1 MEMNFNAFNGMGQPR
16 ESTFGVNEN
25 TAAVLTLA
33 GTGVLLL
40 VPKLCWLA
48 WILPLVVL
56 IVERQSFYVK
66 KCAAHGLAATL
77 VAMAFMALCSTLF
90 VVSGTMTAGNLIT
103 VLTQSGDKSDWPA
116 IIGALLLTVTGI
128 LFILIVRIVFVVFLG
143 IAAYKAWQYGYINIP
158 IASALVRKINKNYV

>member
-1 MEMNFNAFNGMGQPR
+1 MNFNGYNDMGGQR
-16 ESTFGVNEN
+16 MSTFGVNEN

-33 GTGVLLL
+33 GTGVILL

-48 WILPLVVL
+48 WVLPLVVL

-66 KCAAHGLAATL
+66 KCAAHALAATL
-77 VAMAFMALCSTLF
+77 VAMAFMALCSMLF
-90 VVSGTMTAGNLIT
+90 VLSGTMTAGNLFT
-103 VLTQSGDKSDWPA
+103 LFMDGADKSDWPM
-116 IIGALLLTVTGI
+116 IVGALLLTVAGV
-128 LFILIVRIVFVVFLG
+128 LLVWIVRIVFVIFLG